1 VKSILIIANSTHGGG
16 AENSMMKLHLEF
28 LAKGLKS
35 TYLSL
40 NLMED
45 GLDVYR
51 RDIVQI
57 GRRWSDGLAATLN
70 SLKLAKNEIS
80 KIDPEI
86 VIVNCELPE
95 LLVSVTKLNSRKI
108 IVVEHTTRP
117 WDGRRP
123 MGVIVRL
130 TLLLKRTLWVTVNS
144 KQKRIWPTRNL
155 ATHIPNPISVPN
167 REKEITKKQ
176 SAVFVGRLRPEK
188 CPEMAMQ
195 ASIESSTELSI
206 IGDGKLRQELESQY
220 RNSGLV
226 RFYGYLDNPWSRIS
240 PESIVI
246 VSSEYEGDGIV
257 VLEAIQNGNP
267 LLLRDIPDLRRFEL
281 NNVNYFKDQVELNKK
296 LRMFRESPDTFR
308 IPELDR
314 DRILTPRAI
323 NIICGQWLAVFKSI
337 FDDER

>member
-1 VKSILIIANSTHGGG
+1 MKRILIIANSTHGGG
-16 AENSMMKLHLEF
+16 AENSMMRLHVEF
-28 LAKGLKS
+28 LAQGLKS
-35 TYLSL
+35 TFLSL
-40 NLMED
+40 NLMDD
-45 GLDVYR
+45 GLDIYR
-51 RDIVQI
+51 SDIVHT
-57 GRRWSDGLAATLN
+57 GRRWSDGLASTIKK
-70 SLKLAKNEIS
+70 LKLAKNQIS
-80 KIDPEI
+80 VIDPDI

-130 TLLLKRTLWVTVNS
+130 TLLLKRTIWVTVNS
-144 KQKRIWPTRNL
+144 KQSRIWPTRNL
-155 ATHIPNPISVPN
+155 ATHIPNPISVSN

-195 ASIESSTELSI
+195 ASLESLTELSI

-220 RNSGLV
+220 GNSGLV
-226 RFYGYLDNPWSRIS
+226 KFYGYLDNPWSRIS

-267 LLLRDIPDLRRFEL
+267 LLLKDIPDLRRFEL
-281 NNVNYFKDQVELNKK
+281 NNVNYFKDQAELNKK
-296 LRMFRESPDTFR
+296 LRMFKESPDTFR
-308 IPELDR
+308 IPGPDR

-323 NIICGQWLAVFKSI
+323 NIICGQWLAFFKNI

>member
-1 VKSILIIANSTHGGG
+1 MKSILIIANSTHGGG
-16 AENSMMKLHLEF
+16 AENSMIKLHLEF

-51 RDIVQI
+51 RDIVHI
-57 GRRWSDGLAATLN
+57 GRSWSDGLVATLK
-70 SLKLAKNEIS
+70 SLKLAKNQIS
-80 KIDPEI
+80 KINPDI

-95 LLVSVTKLNSRKI
+95 LLVSVTKLNSSKI

-117 WDGRRP
+117 WDGRRL
-123 MGVIVRL
+123 MGALVR
-130 TLLLKRTLWVTVNS
+130 TILLMKRTIWVTVNS
-144 KQKRIWPTRNL
+144 KQSNIWPARNL
-155 ATHIPNPISVPN
+155 ATYIPNPISPTI
-167 REKEITKKQ
+167 REQVITKNL

-188 CPEMAMQ
+188 CPEMAVQ
-195 ASIESSTELSI
+195 ASVESSTEISI
-206 IGDGKLRQELESQY
+206 FGDGKLRHELESQY
-220 RNSGLV
+220 GDMGLV
-226 RFYGYLDNPWSRIS
+226 KFYGYLDNPWSRIS

-281 NNVNYFKDQVELNKK
+281 NNDNYFKDQIELTKK
-296 LRMFRESPDTFR
+296 LRKFKESPDTFR
-308 IPELDR
+308 IPGPDQ

-323 NIICGQWLAVFKSI
+323 SIICEQWLVVLNNI
-337 FDDER
+337 FDDVR